1 MRTIDRV
8 PAGCDKAPLCWLG
21 GKDNRMVICTVF
33 IFEIK
38 GPVVSPHLGNKQE
51 CQISGFDWP
60 RVMIL
65 LPSGGEKKKKK
76 KEATF
81 WDLWVPPPFFSPL
94 SLSTVAFY
102 CHMGVSSWTTDLGL
116 SKSYSCL
123 AWATEDWKTL
133 TKPSHSALSYW
144 TLKTRWKNTNPGKYK
159 RQARIF
165 SLNMNK
171 NEGSVNPH

>member
-1 MRTIDRV
+1 MIKRPSVGWEGKTTGWLFVQYLSLKSRALWYPLTLGTNAAEWSQKSVKSLVLIDQQLWYFF
-8 PAGCDKAPLCWLG
+8 P
-21 GKDNRMVICTVF
+21 
-33 IFEIK
+33 
-38 GPVVSPHLGNKQE
+38 QE
-51 CQISGFDWP
+51 G
-60 RVMIL
+60 
-65 LPSGGEKKKKK
+65 KKKKK
-76 KEATF
+76 GATF
-81 WDLWVPPPFFSPL
+81 WDPWVPPPFFSPL

-116 SKSYSCL
+116 SKL

-165 SLNMNK
+165 SPDTNK